1 MTSIEIDRKSGEPV
15 RCTEERVYWK
25 CLIEQHRHQSEEAC
39 RTCIALVDGAARRR
53 AQEAVSQAE
62 KRDREL
68 IQREGRWEAMLWYRE
83 RGDTLAKLGARFGMS
98 KQHAAIVL
106 AQARRWKRGCGQ
118 PAQLLRS
125 LLPLHEELR
134 ELAGQA
140 KDSR

>member
-1 MTSIEIDRKSGEPV
+1 MTRTEIDRKSGEPV

-39 RTCIALVDGAARRR
+39 RKCIALVAGAVRRR
-53 AQEAVSQAE
+53 GEDAVSRAE
-62 KRDREL
+62 RRDREL
-68 IQREGRWEAMLWYRE
+68 IRREGRWEAMLWYRE

-98 KQHAAIVL
+98 KQNATVVL
-106 AQARRWKRGCGQ
+106 AQAQRWKLGRYRH
-118 PAQLLRS
+118 AQRLRS
-125 LLPLHEELR
+125 LLPLQEALR